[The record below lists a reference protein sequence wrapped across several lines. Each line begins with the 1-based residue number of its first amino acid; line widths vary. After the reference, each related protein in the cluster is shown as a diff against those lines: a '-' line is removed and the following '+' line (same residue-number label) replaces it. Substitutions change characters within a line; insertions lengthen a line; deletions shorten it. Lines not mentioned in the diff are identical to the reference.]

1 MFVDE
6 AEIEVVAGKGGDGCV
21 SFRREKYIPKGG
33 PDGGDGGYGGH
44 VYLRSRENIHGLAGL
59 TATRTYKAQ
68 NGEPGRGKQQ
78 YGAKG
83 ESITIDL
90 PPGTLVYEVRDG
102 QESLLLDMADHV
114 AEPIRV
120 VKGGRGG
127 LGNIHFASS
136 TNQAPRQSTP
146 GTKGERKVLKLVVSH
161 IADVGLVGM
170 PNVGKS
176 TFLRR
181 VSHAKPKVAN
191 YPFTTLEPHLGMVEV
206 GNTRYIIADIP
217 GLIEGAAEGRGL
229 GHKFLK
235 HLKRTHA
242 LLHLID
248 ATSAD
253 PIADYRAIRAELEQY
268 EPEFL
273 QKTEVIVLS
282 RADALD
288 ETAQEALKT
297 KVETELGPVILLSSQ
312 TGAGVDAVLRRLAE
326 VVQSDRAAV
335 NAAAETPLDNPDT
348 EG

>member
-33 PDGGDGGYGGH
+33 PDGGDGGDGGH
-44 VYLRSRENIHGLAGL
+44 VYLRAKENIHGLAGL
-59 TATRTYKAQ
+59 TATRTYRAES
-68 NGEPGRGKQQ
+68 GEPGRGKQQ

-90 PPGTLVYEVRDG
+90 PPGTLVYDVTEG
-102 QESLLLDMADHV
+102 GEGLLLDMAAHT
-114 AEPIRV
+114 AEPIRIAR
-120 VKGGRGG
+120 GGKGG
-127 LGNIHFASS
+127 LGNIHFATS

-161 IADVGLVGM
+161 IADVGLVGL

-191 YPFTTLEPHLGMVEV
+191 YPFTTLEPHLGMVEQS
-206 GNTRYIIADIP
+206 GARFIIADIP

-253 PIADYRAIRAELEQY
+253 PIGDYRTIRAELEQY
-268 EPEFL
+268 EPAFL
-273 QKTEVIVLS
+273 QKQEVVALS

-288 ETAQEALKT
+288 QGARTALKEA
-297 KVETELGPVILLSSQ
+297 VERELGQVTLLSSQ
-312 TGAGVDAVLRRLAE
+312 TGEGIDEVLRKLAS
-326 VVQSDRAAV
+326 VVQSDRRSTSDEAAK
-335 NAAAETPLDNPDT
+335 TLDNGND
-348 EG
+348 EA